1 MKTVFVLNLKSSIK
15 DMYLLFWSIL
25 MPFAAI
31 IALRIFLP
39 SYAVNYVEGIIAV
52 SVFFYSFMTTAFIA
66 LSQRKR
72 GVYNLLHAT
81 PMPLWKYIISIS
93 SSWAIVAII
102 LSYIVLLFAIVI
114 NQLNFS
120 FKILLYMTPII
131 LIASLSFVFFS
142 FFISSLVKNEGHLSM
157 TANVL
162 MIPMLLCSN
171 AFFTMEK
178 APNLIQY
185 ISIVNPF
192 EWFLNGIKSAFQNN
206 FSLWGESLLLLL
218 GCLAVTLIIS
228 LKTFKYSDQ

>member
-39 SYAVNYVEGIIAV
+39 SYAGDYVEGIIAV

-102 LSYIVLLFAIVI
+102 LSYIVLIFAIVI

-171 AFFTMEK
+171 AFFTIEK

-192 EWFLNGIKSAFQNN
+192 EWFLNGIKSAFLNN
-206 FSLWGESLLLLL
+206 FSIWGESLLLLL

>member
-1 MKTVFVLNLKSSIK
+1 MKVIFVLNLKSSIK

-31 IALRIFLP
+31 IALKIFLP
-39 SYAVNYVEGIIAV
+39 SYAGNYVEGIIAV

-81 PMPLWKYIISIS
+81 PLPLWKYIVSIS
-93 SSWAIVAII
+93 SAWAIVAII
-102 LSYIVLLFAIVI
+102 LSYIVLLFAMII
-114 NQLNFS
+114 NQLNFT

-131 LIASLSFVFFS
+131 LIASLSFVFLS

-171 AFFTMEK
+171 AFYTMEK

-185 ISIVNPF
+185 ISLVNPF
-192 EWFLNGIKSAFQNN
+192 EWFVNGIKAAFLNN
-206 FSLWGESLLLLL
+206 FSTWGESLLLLL
-218 GCLAVTLIIS
+218 GCLALTLIIS
-228 LKTFKYSDQ
+228 LKTFKYNE

>member
-1 MKTVFVLNLKSSIK
+1 MKVIFVLNLKSSIK

-39 SYAVNYVEGIIAV
+39 SYSGNYVEGIIAV

-81 PMPLWKYIISIS
+81 PLPLWKYIVSIS
-93 SSWAIVAII
+93 SAWAIVAII
-102 LSYIVLLFAIVI
+102 LSYIVLLFSIVI
-114 NQLNFS
+114 NQLKFS
-120 FKILLYMTPII
+120 LNILLYMTPII
-131 LIASLSFVFFS
+131 LIASFSFVFLS

-162 MIPMLLCSN
+162 MIPLILCSN

-185 ISIVNPF
+185 ISLVNPF
-192 EWFLNGIKSAFQNN
+192 EWFLNGIKAAFLNN
-206 FSLWGESLLLLL
+206 FSIWGESLLLLL
-218 GCLAVTLIIS
+218 GCLALTLIIS

>member
-1 MKTVFVLNLKSSIK
+1 MKAVFVLNLKSSIK
-15 DMYLLFWSIL
+15 DMYLLFWSIV

-31 IALRIFLP
+31 IALRLFVP
-39 SYAVNYVEGIIAV
+39 NYAENYVEGIIAV

-102 LSYIVLLFAIVI
+102 LSYIVLLFSIVI
-114 NQLNFS
+114 NRLDVS
-120 FKILLYMTPII
+120 FKIFLYMTPII
-131 LIASLSFVFFS
+131 LIASLSFVFLS
-142 FFISSLVKNEGHLSM
+142 FFLSSLVKNEGHLSL

-178 APNLIQY
+178 APNFIQY
-185 ISIVNPF
+185 ISLVNPF
-192 EWFLNGIKSAFQNN
+192 EWFLNGIKAAFINN
-206 FSLWGESLLLLL
+206 YSTWGESLLLLIGYL
-218 GCLAVTLIIS
+218 TLTLIIS

>member
-1 MKTVFVLNLKSSIK
+1 MKAVFVLNLKSSIK

-31 IALRIFLP
+31 IALRLFVP
-39 SYAVNYVEGIIAV
+39 NYAGNYVEGIIAV

-102 LSYIVLLFAIVI
+102 LSYIVLLFSIVI
-114 NQLNFS
+114 NRLDIS
-120 FKILLYMTPII
+120 FTTFLYMTPII
-131 LIASLSFVFFS
+131 LIASLSFVFLS
-142 FFISSLVKNEGHLSM
+142 FFLSSLVKNEGHLSM

-178 APNLIQY
+178 APNFIQY
-185 ISIVNPF
+185 ISLINPF
-192 EWFLNGIKSAFQNN
+192 EWFLNGIKAAFINN
-206 FSLWGESLLLLL
+206 FSTWGESLFLLI
-218 GCLAVTLIIS
+218 GCLALTLIIS

>member
-1 MKTVFVLNLKSSIK
+1 MKAVFVLNLKSSIK

-31 IALRIFLP
+31 IALRLFLP
-39 SYAVNYVEGIIAV
+39 SFAGSYVEGIIAV

-81 PMPLWKYIISIS
+81 PMPLWKYIVSIS

-102 LSYIVLLFAIVI
+102 LSYIVLLFSTVI
-114 NQLNFS
+114 NHLNFS
-120 FKILLYMTPII
+120 FTIFLYMTPII
-131 LIASLSFVFFS
+131 LIASLSFVFLS

-178 APNLIQY
+178 APYLIQF
-185 ISIVNPF
+185 ISRVNPF
-192 EWFLNGIKSAFQNN
+192 EWFTNGIKAAFLNN
-206 FSLWGESLLLLL
+206 FSAWGESLLLLM
-218 GCLAVTLIIS
+218 GCLALTLIIS

>member
-1 MKTVFVLNLKSSIK
+1 MRTVFLLNLKSSIK

-31 IALRIFLP
+31 VSLRLFLP
-39 SYAVNYVEGIIAV
+39 SYSGNYVEGIIAV
-52 SVFFYSFMTTAFIA
+52 SVFFYAFMTTAFIA

-81 PMPLWKYIISIS
+81 PMPLWKYIVSIS
-93 SSWAIVAII
+93 SSWAVVAII
-102 LSYIVLLFAIVI
+102 LSYIVLLFSIVI

-120 FKILLYMTPII
+120 FNVLLYMTPII
-131 LIASLSFVFFS
+131 LIASLSFVFLS

-185 ISIVNPF
+185 ISLVNPF
-192 EWFLNGIKSAFQNN
+192 EWFLNGIKAAFLNN
-206 FSLWGESLLLLL
+206 LSIWGESLLLLL
-218 GCLAVTLIIS
+218 GCLALTLIIS
-228 LKTFKYSDQ
+228 LKIFKYSDQ

>member
-1 MKTVFVLNLKSSIK
+1 MKAIFVLNLKSSIK
-15 DMYLLFWSIL
+15 DMYLLFWSII

-39 SYAVNYVEGIIAV
+39 SYAGSYVEGIIAV

-81 PMPLWKYIISIS
+81 PLPLWKYIVSIAS
-93 SSWAIVAII
+93 AWAIVAII

-114 NQLNFS
+114 NQLYFS
-120 FKILLYMTPII
+120 FNILLYMTPII
-131 LIASLSFVFFS
+131 LIASLSFVFLS

-157 TANVL
+157 TANIL

-178 APNLIQY
+178 APNLIQM
-185 ISIVNPF
+185 ISLVNPF
-192 EWFLNGIKSAFQNN
+192 EWFLNGIKAAFLNN
-206 FSLWGESLLLLL
+206 FSTWGESLLLLL
-218 GCLAVTLIIS
+218 GCLALTLVIS

>member
-1 MKTVFVLNLKSSIK
+1 MKAVFVLNLKSSIK
-15 DMYLLFWSIL
+15 DMYLLFWSIV

-31 IALRIFLP
+31 IALRLFVP
-39 SYAVNYVEGIIAV
+39 NYAENYVEGIIAV

-102 LSYIVLLFAIVI
+102 LSYIVLLFSIVI
-114 NQLNFS
+114 NHLDVS
-120 FKILLYMTPII
+120 FNIFLYMTPII
-131 LIASLSFVFFS
+131 LIASLSFVFLS
-142 FFISSLVKNEGHLSM
+142 FFLSSLVKNEGHLSM

-178 APNLIQY
+178 APNFIQY
-185 ISIVNPF
+185 ISLVNPF
-192 EWFLNGIKSAFQNN
+192 EWFLNGIKAAFINN
-206 FSLWGESLLLLL
+206 YSTWGESLLLLIGYL
-218 GCLAVTLIIS
+218 TLTLIIS

>member
-1 MKTVFVLNLKSSIK
+1 MKAVFVLNLKSSIK

-31 IALRIFLP
+31 IALRLFVP
-39 SYAVNYVEGIIAV
+39 SYAGNYVEGIIAV

-102 LSYIVLLFAIVI
+102 LSYIVLLFSIVI
-114 NQLNFS
+114 NRLDIS
-120 FKILLYMTPII
+120 FNTFLYMTPII
-131 LIASLSFVFFS
+131 LIASLSFVFLS
-142 FFISSLVKNEGHLSM
+142 FFLSSLVKNEGHLSM

-178 APNLIQY
+178 APNFIQY
-185 ISIVNPF
+185 ISLINPF
-192 EWFLNGIKSAFQNN
+192 EWFLNGIKAAFINN
-206 FSLWGESLLLLL
+206 FSTWGASLFLLI
-218 GCLAVTLIIS
+218 GCLALTLIIS

>member
-1 MKTVFVLNLKSSIK
+1 MKAIFVLNLKSSIK

-39 SYAVNYVEGIIAV
+39 SNAGNYVEGIIAV

-81 PMPLWKYIISIS
+81 PMPLWKYIVSIS
-93 SSWAIVAII
+93 SAWAIVAII
-102 LSYIVLLFAIVI
+102 LSYIVLLFSIVI

-120 FKILLYMTPII
+120 FNILLYMTPII

-185 ISIVNPF
+185 ISLVNPF
-192 EWFLNGIKSAFQNN
+192 EWFLNGIKAAFLNN
-206 FSLWGESLLLLL
+206 FSTWGESLLLLL
-218 GCLAVTLIIS
+218 GCLALTLIIS

>member
-1 MKTVFVLNLKSSIK
+1 MKAIFVLNLKSSIK

-39 SYAVNYVEGIIAV
+39 SYAGNYVEGIIAI

-81 PMPLWKYIISIS
+81 PMPLWKYIVSIS
-93 SSWAIVAII
+93 SAWAIVAII

-114 NQLNFS
+114 NQLNFT

-131 LIASLSFVFFS
+131 LIASLSFVFLS

-171 AFFTMEK
+171 AFYTMEK

-185 ISIVNPF
+185 ISLVNPF
-192 EWFLNGIKSAFQNN
+192 EWFVNGIKAAFLNN
-206 FSLWGESLLLLL
+206 FSTWGESLLLLL

-228 LKTFKYSDQ
+228 LKTFKYSE

>member
-39 SYAVNYVEGIIAV
+39 SYAGDYVEGIIAV

-120 FKILLYMTPII
+120 FKILLYMSPII

-192 EWFLNGIKSAFQNN
+192 EWFLNGIKSAFLNN
-206 FSLWGESLLLLL
+206 FSIWGESLLLLL

-228 LKTFKYSDQ
+228 LKTFKYSDK

>member
-192 EWFLNGIKSAFQNN
+192 EWFLNGIKSAFLNN
-206 FSLWGESLLLLL
+206 FSIWGESLLLLL

>member
-39 SYAVNYVEGIIAV
+39 SYAGDYVEGIIAV

-102 LSYIVLLFAIVI
+102 LSYIVLLFATVI
-114 NQLNFS
+114 NKLNFS

-192 EWFLNGIKSAFQNN
+192 EWFLNGIKSAFLNN
-206 FSLWGESLLLLL
+206 FSIWGESLLLLL

>member
-1 MKTVFVLNLKSSIK
+1 MKTVFLLNLKSSMK

-39 SYAVNYVEGIIAV
+39 NYSGDYIEGIIAV

-81 PMPLWKYIISIS
+81 PLPLWKYIVSVS
-93 SSWAIVAII
+93 SSWSVIAII
-102 LSYIVLLFAIVI
+102 LSYIVLLFALVI
-114 NQLNFS
+114 NQLKFS
-120 FKILLYMTPII
+120 VNVLLYMTPII
-131 LIASLSFVFFS
+131 LIASLSFVFLS

-178 APNLIQY
+178 APDFIQY
-185 ISIVNPF
+185 ISLVNPF
-192 EWFLNGIKSAFQNN
+192 EWFLNGIKAAFLNN
-206 FSLWGESLLLLL
+206 FSLWGESLLLLI
-218 GCLAVTLIIS
+218 GCLALTLIIS

>member
-1 MKTVFVLNLKSSIK
+1 MKAIFVLNLKSSIK

-31 IALRIFLP
+31 IALKIFIP
-39 SYAVNYVEGIIAV
+39 SYAGNYVEGIIAV

-81 PMPLWKYIISIS
+81 PLPLWKYIVSIS
-93 SSWAIVAII
+93 SAWAIIAII

-120 FKILLYMTPII
+120 FNVFLFMTPII
-131 LIASLSFVFFS
+131 LIASLSFVFLS
-142 FFISSLVKNEGHLSM
+142 FIISSLVKNEGHLSM

-162 MIPMLLCSN
+162 MIPLILCSN

-185 ISIVNPF
+185 ISLANPF
-192 EWFLNGIKSAFQNN
+192 EWFLNGIKAAFLNN
-206 FSLWGESLLLLL
+206 FSTWGESLLLLL
-218 GCLAVTLIIS
+218 GCFALALIVS

>member
-1 MKTVFVLNLKSSIK
+1 MNTVFVLNLKSSIK

-39 SYAVNYVEGIIAV
+39 SYAGDYVEGIIAV

-162 MIPMLLCSN
+162 MIPMQLCSN

-192 EWFLNGIKSAFQNN
+192 EWFLNGIKSAFLNN
-206 FSLWGESLLLLL
+206 FSIWGESLLLLL

>member
-1 MKTVFVLNLKSSIK
+1 MKAIFVLNLKSSIK

-31 IALRIFLP
+31 IALKIFLP
-39 SYAVNYVEGIIAV
+39 SYAENYVEGIIAV

-72 GVYNLLHAT
+72 GVYNLLHTT
-81 PMPLWKYIISIS
+81 PMPLWKYIVSIS
-93 SSWAIVAII
+93 SAWAIVAII

-120 FKILLYMTPII
+120 FNILLYMTPII
-131 LIASLSFVFFS
+131 LIASLSFVFLS

-162 MIPMLLCSN
+162 MIPLIFCSN

-185 ISIVNPF
+185 ISLVNPF
-192 EWFLNGIKSAFQNN
+192 EWFLNGIKAAFLNN
-206 FSLWGESLLLLL
+206 FSIWGESLLLLL
-218 GCLAVTLIIS
+218 GCLALTLIIS
-228 LKTFKYSDQ
+228 LKTFKYSE

>member
-81 PMPLWKYIISIS
+81 PLPLWKYIISIS

-185 ISIVNPF
+185 ISRVNPF
-192 EWFLNGIKSAFQNN
+192 EWFLNGIKSAFLNN
-206 FSLWGESLLLLL
+206 FSIWGESLLLLL

>member
-39 SYAVNYVEGIIAV
+39 SYAGDYVEGIIAV

-192 EWFLNGIKSAFQNN
+192 EWFLNGIKSAFLNN
-206 FSLWGESLLLLL
+206 FSIWGESLLFLL

>member
-1 MKTVFVLNLKSSIK
+1 
-15 DMYLLFWSIL
+15 

-131 LIASLSFVFFS
+131 LIASLSFVFLS

-185 ISIVNPF
+185 ISRVNPF
-192 EWFLNGIKSAFQNN
+192 EWFLNGIKSAFLNN
-206 FSLWGESLLLLL
+206 FSIWGESLLLLL

>member
-39 SYAVNYVEGIIAV
+39 SYAGDYVEGIIAV

-171 AFFTMEK
+171 AFFTLEK

-192 EWFLNGIKSAFQNN
+192 EWFLNGIKSAFLNN
-206 FSLWGESLLLLL
+206 FSIWGESLLLLL
-218 GCLAVTLIIS
+218 GCLAMTLIIS

>member
-25 MPFAAI
+25 MPFAAT

-39 SYAVNYVEGIIAV
+39 SYAGDYVEGIIAV

-102 LSYIVLLFAIVI
+102 LSFIVLLFAIVI

-192 EWFLNGIKSAFQNN
+192 EWFLNGIKSAFLNN
-206 FSLWGESLLLLL
+206 FSTWGESLLFLL

>member
-1 MKTVFVLNLKSSIK
+1 MKAVFVLNLKSSIK

-31 IALRIFLP
+31 IALRLFLP
-39 SYAVNYVEGIIAV
+39 SYAENYVEGIIAM
-52 SVFFYSFMTTAFIA
+52 SVFFYSFLTTAFIA
-66 LSQRKR
+66 LSHRKR

-102 LSYIVLLFAIVI
+102 LSYIVLFFSIVI
-114 NQLNFS
+114 NHLDFS
-120 FKILLYMTPII
+120 FNIFLYMTPII
-131 LIASLSFVFFS
+131 LIASLSFVFLS

-157 TANVL
+157 FANVL

-178 APNLIQY
+178 APNFIRY
-185 ISIVNPF
+185 ISLVNPF
-192 EWFLNGIKSAFQNN
+192 EWFLNGIKAAFINN
-206 FSLWGESLLLLL
+206 FSTWGESLLLLI
-218 GCLAVTLIIS
+218 GCLALTLIIS

>member
-1 MKTVFVLNLKSSIK
+1 MKAVFVLNLKSSIK

-31 IALRIFLP
+31 IALRLFVP
-39 SYAVNYVEGIIAV
+39 NYAANYVEGIIAV

-102 LSYIVLLFAIVI
+102 LSYIVLLFSIVI
-114 NQLNFS
+114 NRLNVS
-120 FKILLYMTPII
+120 FNIFLYMTPII
-131 LIASLSFVFFS
+131 LIASLGFVFLS
-142 FFISSLVKNEGHLSM
+142 FLISSLVKNEGHLSM

-178 APNLIQY
+178 APSFIKY
-185 ISIVNPF
+185 ISLINPF
-192 EWFLNGIKSAFQNN
+192 EWFLNGIKAAFINN
-206 FSLWGESLLLLL
+206 FSTWGESLLLLI
-218 GCLAVTLIIS
+218 GCLALTLIIS

>member
-1 MKTVFVLNLKSSIK
+1 MKAIFVLNLKSNIK

-31 IALRIFLP
+31 IALRLFLP
-39 SYAVNYVEGIIAV
+39 SYAENYVEGIIAM

-120 FKILLYMTPII
+120 INIFLYMTPII
-131 LIASLSFVFFS
+131 LIASLSFVFLS

-157 TANVL
+157 SANVL

-178 APNLIQY
+178 APKIIQY
-185 ISIVNPF
+185 ISLVNPF
-192 EWFLNGIKSAFQNN
+192 EWFLNGIKAAFINN
-206 FSLWGESLLLLL
+206 FSTWGESLLLLI
-218 GCLAVTLIIS
+218 GCLALTLIIS

>member
-1 MKTVFVLNLKSSIK
+1 MGAIFVLNLKSSIK
-15 DMYLLFWSIL
+15 DMYLLFWSLI

-39 SYAVNYVEGIIAV
+39 SYAGNYVEGIIAI

-81 PMPLWKYIISIS
+81 PMPLWKYIVSIS
-93 SSWAIVAII
+93 SAWAIIAII

-120 FKILLYMTPII
+120 FNSLLYLTPII
-131 LIASLSFVFFS
+131 LIASLSFVFLS

-185 ISIVNPF
+185 ISVINPF
-192 EWFLNGIKSAFQNN
+192 EWFVNGIKASFLNN
-206 FSLWGESLLLLL
+206 VSTWGESLLLLL

>member
-25 MPFAAI
+25 IPFAAI

-39 SYAVNYVEGIIAV
+39 SYAEDYVEGIIAV

-81 PMPLWKYIISIS
+81 PLPLWKYIISIS

-120 FKILLYMTPII
+120 FKIILYMTPII

-192 EWFLNGIKSAFQNN
+192 EWFINGIKSAFLNN
-206 FSLWGESLLLLL
+206 FSTWGESLLLLL

-228 LKTFKYSDQ
+228 LKTFKYSD